1 MLLSKMGNQPPTK
14 ATLSGL
20 VTRIWRYPYRANG
33 QEMEVLIMLRHH
45 RHKGEKIIYVDGQ
58 IVHHSIDRI
67 DSGGIVSFEILQ
79 GKVPCELTVVDYPGL
94 TSYSLVIRGRP
105 WACDTE
111 QADGGEGGRQPV
123 GLSGNL
129 SIESV
134 TVASVAL
141 LPLDTEKGG
150 DDREKRKTREDKLE
164 DEVEEEEEETLLQSS
179 SRGVVRSG
187 GKAKVGAFYT
197 LKTRWAA
204 TEGTG
209 AEEGEQGANG
219 RAGPKEKEHRFR
231 FRDFDKLDVKIRSYF
246 WGHHLASSLPRLPP
260 KYLKAL
266 TAHTSPSFLEER
278 RAALD
283 AYMQRLQNFPYVQ
296 RNPDWQ
302 AFVLG
307 EPGLR

>member
-1 MLLSKMGNQPPTK
+1 M
-14 ATLSGL
+14 
-20 VTRIWRYPYRANG
+20 
-33 QEMEVLIMLRHH
+33 
-45 RHKGEKIIYVDGQ
+45 
-58 IVHHSIDRI
+58 
-67 DSGGIVSFEILQ
+67 
-79 GKVPCELTVVDYPGL
+79 
-94 TSYSLVIRGRP
+94 
-105 WACDTE
+105 
-111 QADGGEGGRQPV
+111 

-231 FRDFDKLDVKIRSYF
+231 FRDFDKLDVKVCGTDVEIDTKGSSRCPAWSCYRRPSHPFLTFLVLGSTCRS
-246 WGHHLASSLPRLPP
+246 LLCLPP
-260 KYLKAL
+260 QNPQMR
-266 TAHTSPSFLEER
+266 PSFLSLFR
-278 RAALD
+278 
-283 AYMQRLQNFPYVQ
+283 F
-296 RNPDWQ
+296 
-302 AFVLG
+302 
-307 EPGLR
+307 GLTFGDTTLLPPSLVFLPNI